1 MEFYVRIVM
10 NQRVRVLWV
19 GLPLRPPPLSTTTKL
34 PIPVVTVHSSI

>member
-19 GLPLRPPPLSTTTKL
+19 GLPLRPSPLSTNLEITNTRS
-34 PIPVVTVHSSI
+34 HSP